1 MEKGKLL
8 IVEDEPIVAMD
19 LRQELSDLGYE
30 VIGVAESA
38 DEALTIVQFTLPDCA
53 LMDIRI
59 AGSMDGIQTAR
70 TLRHWFRVPSVFLT
84 SHSDDTTLSR
94 AARAMPYGYLT
105 KPFKREELKATLQM
119 ALERAK
125 ADAHEQEEHEQ
136 VAETFAGMLE
146 GVVTLSDKGIV
157 RFMNHAAELLA
168 GWSATKAKGLP
179 VQDVLRWSA
188 TQMNPIPDLINWAE
202 AMEGEWLG
210 CALDLAGGYK
220 SYVDVV
226 LASMV
231 DGNGEHRGFILTM
244 KDARERM
251 RRQAAE
257 ELHSER
263 PFFDRAPIAMIQL
276 DAQGRIERVNEAL
289 LLNTGIPAAQVLGRS
304 LTALN
309 LDPDPR
315 IAKELVPK
323 LLKEAAII
331 TPANRQAAN

>member
-1 MEKGKLL
+1 MAKGKLL

-30 VIGVAESA
+30 VIGLAESA
-38 DEALTIVQFTLPDCA
+38 DEALAIVQSTTPDCA

-84 SHSDDTTLSR
+84 AHSDDTTLAR

-119 ALERAK
+119 AMERAR
-125 ADAHEQEEHEQ
+125 AEAEERETREE
-136 VAETFAGMLE
+136 VAETFDGMME
-146 GVVTLSDKGIV
+146 GVLTLSCKGVV
-157 RFMNHAAELLA
+157 RFMNHAAELFA
-168 GWSATKAKGLP
+168 GWSAAKAKGLP
-179 VQDVLRWSA
+179 AADVLRWSA
-188 TQMNPIPDLINWAE
+188 AQTNPIPDLSNWAE

-210 CALDLAGGYK
+210 CGLDLPGGYK
-220 SYVDVV
+220 SFVDVGM
-226 LASMV
+226 ASLV
-231 DGNGEHRGFILTM
+231 DGNGEHRGFVLTL

-251 RRQAAE
+251 RRQATE
-257 ELHSER
+257 ELHGER

-289 LLNTGIPAAQVLGRS
+289 LMATGIPADQVLGRS

-315 IAKELVPK
+315 IAKELIPK

-331 TPANRQAAN
+331 APANRQAPN

>member
-1 MEKGKLL
+1 MQKGKLL

-38 DEALTIVQFTLPDCA
+38 DEALTIVQSTLPDCA

-70 TLRHWFRVPSVFLT
+70 TLRHWFRVPSIFLT
-84 SHSDDTTLSR
+84 AHSDDSTLSR

-119 ALERAK
+119 ALERSK
-125 ADAHEQEEHEQ
+125 ADAQEQEDHEQ
-136 VAETFAGMLE
+136 VSETFDGMTE
-146 GVVTLSDKGIV
+146 GVITLSCKGGV
-157 RFMNHAAELLA
+157 RFMNHAAELFS
-168 GWSATKAKGLP
+168 GWSASKAKGLA
-179 VQDVLRWSA
+179 VKEVLRWSA
-188 TQMNPIPDLINWAE
+188 TQASPIPDLGNWAE

-210 CALDLAGGYK
+210 CGLDLPGGYK
-220 SYVDVV
+220 SFVDVG
-226 LASMV
+226 LASFV
-231 DGNGEHRGFILTM
+231 DGNGEHRGFVLTL

-251 RRQAAE
+251 RRQVAE
-257 ELHSER
+257 ELQGER

-276 DAQGRIERVNEAL
+276 DAHGRIERVNEAL
-289 LLNTGIPAAQVLGRS
+289 LIATGIPADQVLGRS

-315 IAKELVPK
+315 IAKELIPK
-323 LLKEAAII
+323 LLKDTAII
-331 TPANRQAAN
+331 SPANRQAPN